1 MFSGSLIFVLIIIFL
16 IIFIFYK
23 REMLLKVFSLNVASS
38 ANQFQE
44 QLEEAAD
51 VVIQRL
57 EERISYLE
65 DVLATVDKKIISLD
79 EKIKVASQILE
90 QETKDV
96 IAVPAQSIIDSSEL
110 QREEVTVIDEKL
122 DYVAI
127 PLNEE
132 KNILGIDNNK
142 EIARKNKRDSVLA
155 LADQGYNS
163 IEIAK
168 STGIS
173 KSEITLLL
181 QLNKR

>member
-44 QLEEAAD
+44 QLEEVAD
-51 VVIQRL
+51 GVIQRL

-65 DVLATVDKKIISLD
+65 DVLETVDAKIISLD
-79 EKIKVASQILE
+79 EKMKAANKILE
-90 QETKDV
+90 KETKDMIEV
-96 IAVPAQSIIDSSEL
+96 SVQSITDSSGI
-110 QREEVTVIDEKL
+110 QREDATEIDGKL
-122 DYVAI
+122 DYIAI
-127 PLNEE
+127 PIKESNT
-132 KNILGIDNNK
+132 LGIDNYK

-168 STGIS
+168 ITGIS
-173 KSEITLLL
+173 KSEIILLL